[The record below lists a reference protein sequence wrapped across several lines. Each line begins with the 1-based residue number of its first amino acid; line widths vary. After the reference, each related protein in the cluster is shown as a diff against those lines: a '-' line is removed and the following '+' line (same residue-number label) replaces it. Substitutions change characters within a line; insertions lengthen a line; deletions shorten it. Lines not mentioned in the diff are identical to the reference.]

1 MLKICKKWNCE
12 KRDFKENEPVIMKN
26 EHQYRS
32 LWSVGRIILVDKE
45 VDGKF
50 RSVQVRLPNST
61 LTTPVNTL
69 CLLEECK

>member
-1 MLKICKKWNCE
+1 MLWKRFIQEYLPKLKNCKKWNFE

-26 EHQYRS
+26 EQQYRS

-50 RSVQVRLPNST
+50 RSVQVRLPNSI
-61 LTTPVNTL
+61 
-69 CLLEECK
+69 

>member
-1 MLKICKKWNCE
+1 
-12 KRDFKENEPVIMKN
+12 MKN
-26 EHQYRS
+26 EQQYRS

-50 RSVQVRLPNST
+50 RSVQVRLPNSI

-69 CLLEECK
+69 WLLEECK